1 MTTHSLS
8 APARRYATSERPSRR
23 RVAGAAAAGFLVVA
37 SFQLAL
43 AVGAPFG
50 RASFGGAD
58 AGTLP
63 VDLRLVSA
71 FATVA
76 WVLAA
81 LHALSRGGLTRR
93 FSRLGNRRITWVLAG
108 VTAVGAL
115 MNAASSS
122 PWERFGWAPFTL
134 TLAILCVILARS
146 GDGRLPEEQ

>member
-1 MTTHSLS
+1 MTTHSLP
-8 APARRYATSERPSRR
+8 APARRYATSERPR

-76 WVLAA
+76 WVIAA

>member
-1 MTTHSLS
+1 MTTHSLP
-8 APARRYATSERPSRR
+8 APARRYATSERPR

-63 VDLRLVSA
+63 VELRLVST
-71 FATVA
+71 FAIVV

-93 FSRLGNRRITWVLAG
+93 FSRLGSRRITWVLAG